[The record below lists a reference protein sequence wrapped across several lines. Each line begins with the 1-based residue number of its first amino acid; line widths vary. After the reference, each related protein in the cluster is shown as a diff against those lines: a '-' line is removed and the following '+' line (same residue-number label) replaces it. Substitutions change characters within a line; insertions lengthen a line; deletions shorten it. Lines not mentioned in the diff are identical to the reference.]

1 MNKWIVICMCALL
14 LCGCG
19 ANSSSPAQ
27 TIQPSQTEPSPS
39 QTQAQESQIQPSQSP
54 PAPSHAQD
62 EQVPSSPSQTQTASP
77 QAQSGQTKQDTSSQ
91 TQAGQTKQDT
101 SSQAV
106 PKGTAKSTG
115 TNKISRQKALEIALS
130 HAGVKENSL
139 TSKRIK
145 LDWEDGAQVYDI
157 EFHVN
162 EMEYDYEVRTSDG
175 KIVKSDREIDDDFNN
190 KGNSPDTGKEITKEE
205 AKQIALKKV
214 PGAKQIK
221 IKRDL
226 EDGKAVYEG
235 EIHHNSNEYEFEI
248 DASTGKILKWEID

>member
-19 ANSSSPAQ
+19 ANSSSQGQNA
-27 TIQPSQTEPSPS
+27 QPSQTRSAPS
-39 QTQAQESQIQPSQSP
+39 QTQAQEDQIQPSQSQP
-54 PAPSHAQD
+54 TPSHAQD
-62 EQVPSSPSQTQTASP
+62 EQIPSSPSQPA
-77 QAQSGQTKQDTSSQ
+77 SSQ
-91 TQAGQTKQDT
+91 TQSGQIKQDASPQTQSGQTKQDT

-106 PKGTAKSTG
+106 PKGTSKSAG

-139 TSKRIK
+139 TSKHIK

-190 KGNSPDTGKEITKEE
+190 KGNSSNTGKEITKEE

-235 EIHHNSNEYEFEI
+235 EIHHNNKEYEFEI